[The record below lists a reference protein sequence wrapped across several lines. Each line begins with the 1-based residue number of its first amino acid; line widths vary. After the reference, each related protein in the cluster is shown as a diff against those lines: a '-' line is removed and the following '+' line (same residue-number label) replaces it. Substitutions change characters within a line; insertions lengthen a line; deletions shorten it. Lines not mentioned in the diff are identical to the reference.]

1 MAKKEK
7 QVKNNQISTRDRLR
21 KTNEKINKGKKERFL
36 WVKMWVSYIIS
47 MTMKD
52 RGKIPDNI
60 GDKVLITNNLYITK
74 LYMSTIIHIHEL
86 GANTPETMIGVINRV
101 LRDRGNSC
109 VVDVAFKNRKYR
121 YDPNNSGLQS
131 RIRAWENT
139 LVSPYVGSR
148 SKERAARC
156 LYAVEQCKAGVQM
169 KHTRMYITVRAKDIM
184 TLNAG
189 EKIVYDCLNQ
199 MGCTYLPAYGTIK
212 ENLEYITLIG
222 NYSAKLKDVAPVMTS
237 NQVLSQ
243 IIPNC
248 GSYNDTTGYYLGQ
261 DVVNGYPFFL
271 DPKYITVARNM
282 YLCAPSGVGKTFFAL
297 AFAQSAFE
305 NGSALCM
312 MDIKGN
318 EYTALIN
325 AIGGYIVSL
334 RPTSTEYINSWKM
347 NANDTDDEHAETYF
361 KSRVN
366 FSKQQIIILS
376 GIYDKDELIDFE
388 ELLDEFHDS
397 LYVSLG
403 AIPSNRNSWYVT
415 EELNPY
421 VIYRMLDD
429 YLTPQKKSQYNLKKS
444 LMGTLRMYMSET
456 GSKSYIFKREFEYAD
471 IINSPGI
478 SFDFGILANDTTND
492 IDLDLFKLKFLYMS
506 ELNGQFVTRN
516 YAKKKR
522 TFKILEESQIV
533 DESVLRMYV
542 REYTLRRSQMQDTLL
557 LGNSV
562 QALMNNTIAQPIIEN
577 TRGLFVGEL
586 STDALEILM
595 EQFSLYHLEEYLRT
609 PGSKKEYK
617 NSFVFINNMQ
627 DRKLYPI
634 LKAVCRDGYG
644 VTLPKYKV
652 TIPVDESNVMAGN

>member
-1 MAKKEK
+1 MADKRKKM
-7 QVKNNQISTRDRLR
+7 STREEIKR
-21 KTNEKINKGKKERFL
+21 TNEKLNGNKKERFL
-36 WVKMWVSYIIS
+36 WVKMWVSYLIS

-74 LYMSTIIHIHEL
+74 LYMSTIVHVIEL
-86 GANTPETMIGVINRV
+86 GPNTPETMIGVINKV

-109 VVDVAFKNRKYR
+109 IVDFTFKNRKYH
-121 YDPNNSGLQS
+121 YDPKNSGLQS
-131 RIRAWENT
+131 RIRAWNNT
-139 LVSPYVGSR
+139 LTSELAGPR
-148 SKERAARC
+148 TKERAARC
-156 LYAVEQCKAGVQM
+156 LYAVQQCEAGVQM
-169 KHTRMYITVRAKDIM
+169 KHTRMFVTIRAKDIM

-222 NYSAKLKDVAPVMTS
+222 NHSTKLKEIAPVMTS

-243 IIPNC
+243 LAPNC
-248 GSYNDTTGYYLGQ
+248 GSYNDTEGYYLGQ
-261 DVVNGYPFFL
+261 EIINGYPFFL
-271 DPKYITVARNM
+271 DPRFITVARNM
-282 YLCAPSGVGKTFFAL
+282 YLCAPSGVGKTFFATAL
-297 AFAQSAFE
+297 AQSAFE
-305 NGSALCM
+305 SGSALCM
-312 MDIKGN
+312 TDIKGN

-334 RPTSTEYINSWKM
+334 RPTSTEYINSWRM
-347 NANDTDDEHAETYF
+347 NPNDVDDEHAETYF

-376 GIYDKDELIDFE
+376 GIVDKNELIDFE
-388 ELLDEFHDS
+388 ELIDEFHDS
-397 LYVSLG
+397 VYISLG
-403 AIPSNRNSWYVT
+403 AIPNNRNSWYVT
-415 EELNPY
+415 DQLNPY
-421 VIYRMLDD
+421 VIYTMLQE
-429 YLTPQKKSQYNLKKS
+429 YLTPQKKEQYNLKKS
-444 LMGTLRMYMSET
+444 LMGTLRMYMSES
-456 GSKSYIFKREFEYAD
+456 GSKSYIFKREFEYSE
-471 IINSPGI
+471 IIHAPGI

-506 ELNGQFVTRN
+506 ELNGQFVTSN
-516 YAKKKR
+516 YAKRKR

-533 DESVLRMYV
+533 DESVLKMYV

-586 STDALEILM
+586 STDALDILM
-595 EQFSLYHLEEYLRT
+595 TQFSLHHLEGYLRL
-609 PGSKKEYK
+609 PGSKKELK
-617 NSFVFINNMQ
+617 NSFAFVNNMQ

-634 LKAVCRDGYG
+634 LKAVTPEGYG
-644 VTLPKYKV
+644 KTIPEYKV
-652 TIPVDESNVMAGN
+652 TIPVNEGNAMAGN